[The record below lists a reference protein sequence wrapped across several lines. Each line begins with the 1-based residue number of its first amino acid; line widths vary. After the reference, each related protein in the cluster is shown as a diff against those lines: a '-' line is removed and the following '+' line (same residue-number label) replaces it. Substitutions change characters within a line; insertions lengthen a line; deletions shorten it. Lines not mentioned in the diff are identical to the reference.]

1 MQNFQLQY
9 PLVLH
14 IPHASTEIPPD
25 LRDTFL
31 LSEQELQVEINR
43 ITDHATDLIFQQA
56 FPAAPAAVFPISRL
70 VVDPERFC
78 DDSKEPMNSV
88 GMGVIYTRGTLRQK
102 LREAPSP
109 LARQRLLDQFYHPH
123 HRKLEEIVD
132 QALEEHDRCLII
144 DGHSFHS
151 TALPYELNAEA
162 ARPDFCLGTDDFHTA
177 EKLVGRV
184 ESELQRLGYS
194 TARNEPFSGT
204 IVPLKHYRE
213 DQRVQSLMIEINRKL
228 YVKVDYSVDRAS
240 LQKVVVV
247 LDSVREKLAGN
258 DFFAF

>member
-1 MQNFQLQY
+1 MISS
-9 PLVLH
+9 LVLH

-43 ITDHATDLIFQQA
+43 ITDHATDLIFQEA
-56 FPAAPAAVFPISRL
+56 FPAALAAVFPISRL

-102 LREAPSP
+102 LREAPTP

-144 DGHSFHS
+144 DGHSFPS
-151 TALPYELNAEA
+151 KALP
-162 ARPDFCLGTDDFHTA
+162 
-177 EKLVGRV
+177 
-184 ESELQRLGYS
+184 
-194 TARNEPFSGT
+194 
-204 IVPLKHYRE
+204 
-213 DQRVQSLMIEINRKL
+213 
-228 YVKVDYSVDRAS
+228 
-240 LQKVVVV
+240 
-247 LDSVREKLAGN
+247 
-258 DFFAF
+258 

>member
-1 MQNFQLQY
+1 
-9 PLVLH
+9 VLH
-14 IPHASTEIPPD
+14 LPHASTEIPSD

-31 LSEQELQVEINR
+31 LSQQELQVEINR

-78 DDSKEPMNSV
+78 DDSKEPMSSV
-88 GMGVIYTRGTLRQK
+88 GMGVIYTKGTLRQK
-102 LREAPSP
+102 IREAPSP
-109 LARQRLLDQFYHPH
+109 LARQRLLGQFYHPH

-144 DGHSFHS
+144 DGHSFPS
-151 TALPYELNAEA
+151 KALPYELNAVA

-177 EKLVGRV
+177 EKLVGGV

-204 IVPLKHYRE
+204 IVPLKHYRK

-228 YVKVDYSVDRAS
+228 YLNEDYSVDS
-240 LQKVVVV
+240 VGFQKVVTA
-247 LDSVREKLAGN
+247 LDSVRANLAKKE
-258 DFFAF
+258 FFAF